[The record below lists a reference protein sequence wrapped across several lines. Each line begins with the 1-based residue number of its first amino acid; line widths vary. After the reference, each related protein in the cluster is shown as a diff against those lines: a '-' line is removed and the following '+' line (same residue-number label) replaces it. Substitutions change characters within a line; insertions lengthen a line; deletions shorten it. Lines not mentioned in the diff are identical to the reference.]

1 MRNKRASD
9 DDRPRAKQ
17 RRTASPADAMQAPA
31 AKPTRFPIVRE
42 VRYKVMNSKGA
53 VEIGTGETINI
64 SSKGVLF
71 NAHVPLPSGKRIEL
85 SINWPAQLDGK
96 CGLKLVARGRIVRCE
111 GTNVALEIE
120 KYEFRTAGRSLGART
135 GS

>member
-17 RRTASPADAMQAPA
+17 RRTARLADVMQAE
-31 AKPTRFPIVRE
+31 KPTRFPIVRE
-42 VRYKVMNSKGA
+42 LRYKVMNSKGA
-53 VEIGTGETINI
+53 VEVGTGETINI

-71 NAHVPLPSGKRIEL
+71 NAHVPLPSGKRIEI

-120 KYEFRTAGRSLGART
+120 KYEFRTVGRGLGARA